1 MGHTVERAFE
11 LARSGECASMAD
23 IRSQLRRER
32 REQVDL
38 HLSGRLIRKQ
48 LRCAL
53 AERTEAISQAP
64 LPGSPALEAPPE
76 PVLRSSA

>member
-1 MGHTVERAFE
+1 MAHTVERAFE

-23 IRSQLRRER
+23 IRCRLRRER

-38 HLSGRLIRKQ
+38 HLAGRLIREQ
-48 LRCAL
+48 LRQAL
-53 AERTEAISQAP
+53 AEGARAVSHAP
-64 LPGSPALEAPPE
+64 LPGSLTLEVPPE